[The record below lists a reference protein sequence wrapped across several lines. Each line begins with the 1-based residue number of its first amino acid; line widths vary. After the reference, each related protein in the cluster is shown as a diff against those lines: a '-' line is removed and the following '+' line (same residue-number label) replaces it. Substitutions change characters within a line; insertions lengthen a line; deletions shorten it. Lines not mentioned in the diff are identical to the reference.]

1 MRLLDTLFDR
11 SVSGLSRT
19 MDLTWQRNK
28 ALSANIANAETPQY
42 RAIDVS
48 FGNELEQ
55 AFQAQE
61 SSVSMAQTNTGHM
74 NLNGQQADTS
84 KLVRDLSGTTKPD
97 GNNVDLDLQMGRLAQ
112 NSGDYANAAR
122 LIRRQIGLLRTA
134 IRDSR

>member
-19 MDLTWQRNK
+19 MDLTWKRNQ

-42 RAIDVS
+42 RAVDVS
-48 FGNELEQ
+48 FGGELER
-55 AFQAQE
+55 AFE
-61 SSVSMAQTNTGHM
+61 SQDAASLSGRTDPGH
-74 NLNGQQADTS
+74 LSLKGEADSS
-84 KLVRDLSGTTKPD
+84 KLVKDLSGATKPD
-97 GNNVDLDLQMGRLAQ
+97 GNNVDIDLQMGRLAQ

-134 IRDSR
+134 IRETR

>member
-11 SVSGLSRT
+11 SVTGLSRT
-19 MDLTWQRNK
+19 MDLTWKRNQ

-48 FGNELEQ
+48 FGNELEK
-55 AFQAQE
+55 AFE
-61 SSVSMAQTNTGHM
+61 SQTGSLAQTNPGHLD
-74 NLNGQQADTS
+74 NQSTNGDTS
-84 KLVRDLSGTTKPD
+84 KLVNDLSGPTKPD

-134 IRDSR
+134 IRETR

>member
-1 MRLLDTLFDR
+1 
-11 SVSGLSRT
+11 
-19 MDLTWQRNK
+19 
-28 ALSANIANAETPQY
+28 
-42 RAIDVS
+42 
-48 FGNELEQ
+48 
-55 AFQAQE
+55 
-61 SSVSMAQTNTGHM
+61 M
-74 NLNGQQADTS
+74 NLNGQQGDTS

>member
-19 MDLTWQRNK
+19 MDLTWKRNQ

-48 FGNELEQ
+48 FGGELQRAFKEQ
-55 AFQAQE
+55 DAANL
-61 SSVSMAQTNTGHM
+61 AGRTDPGHIPLTGST
-74 NLNGQQADTS
+74 DSS
-84 KLVRDLSGTTKPD
+84 KLVKDLSGSTKPD
-97 GNNVDLDLQMGRLAQ
+97 GNNVDIDLQMGRLAQ

-134 IRDSR
+134 IRETR

>member
-11 SVSGLSRT
+11 SVTGLSRT
-19 MDLTWQRNK
+19 MDLTWKRNQ

-48 FGNELEQ
+48 FGNELEK
-55 AFQAQE
+55 AFEAQ
-61 SSVSMAQTNTGHM
+61 SGSLVQTSPGHIDTQSAQG
-74 NLNGQQADTS
+74 DSS
-84 KLVRDLSGTTKPD
+84 KLVPDLSGPTKPD
-97 GNNVDLDLQMGRLAQ
+97 GNNVDIDLQMGRLAQ

-134 IRDSR
+134 IRETR

>member
-11 SVSGLSRT
+11 SVTGLSRT
-19 MDLTWQRNK
+19 MDLTWKRNQ

-48 FGNELEQ
+48 FGNELEK
-55 AFQAQE
+55 AFE
-61 SSVSMAQTNTGHM
+61 SQTGSLAQTNSGHLD
-74 NLNGQQADTS
+74 NQSTNGDTS
-84 KLVRDLSGTTKPD
+84 KLVNDLSGPTKPD

-122 LIRRQIGLLRTA
+122 LIRRQLGLLRTA
-134 IRDSR
+134 IRETR

>member
-11 SVSGLSRT
+11 SVTGLSRT
-19 MDLTWQRNK
+19 MDLPWKRNQ

-48 FGNELEQ
+48 FGNELEK
-55 AFQAQE
+55 AFE
-61 SSVSMAQTNTGHM
+61 SRTGSLAQTSPGHVDTHST
-74 NLNGQQADTS
+74 NGDTS
-84 KLVRDLSGTTKPD
+84 KLVKDLSGPTKPD

-134 IRDSR
+134 IRETR

>member
-11 SVSGLSRT
+11 SVTGLSRT
-19 MDLTWQRNK
+19 MDLTWKRNQ

-48 FGNELEQ
+48 FGNELEK
-55 AFQAQE
+55 AFEAQNGSLE
-61 SSVSMAQTNTGHM
+61 QTNAAHINTHSMQG
-74 NLNGQQADTS
+74 DTS
-84 KLVRDLSGTTKPD
+84 KLVPDLSGATKPD

-134 IRDSR
+134 IRETR

>member
-19 MDLTWQRNK
+19 MDLTWKRNQ

-42 RAIDVS
+42 RAIEVS

-55 AFQAQE
+55 AFRTQDSSLATGRTDSAHMDITGE
-61 SSVSMAQTNTGHM
+61 SDGSKVVPDVTGI
-74 NLNGQQADTS
+74 
-84 KLVRDLSGTTKPD
+84 TKPD
-97 GNNVDLDLQMGRLAQ
+97 GNNVDMDLQMGRLAQ

>member
-19 MDLTWQRNK
+19 MDLTWKRNQ

-48 FGNELEQ
+48 FGGELTK
-55 AFQAQE
+55 AFQEQDA
-61 SSVSMAQTNTGHM
+61 ATAAGRADPGHLPLTG
-74 NLNGQQADTS
+74 ATDSS
-84 KLVRDLSGTTKPD
+84 KLVKDFSGSTKPD
-97 GNNVDLDLQMGRLAQ
+97 GNNVDIDLQMGRLAQ

-134 IRDSR
+134 IRETR

>member
-11 SVSGLSRT
+11 SVTGLSRT
-19 MDLTWQRNK
+19 MDLTWKRNQ

-48 FGNELEQ
+48 FGNELER

-61 SSVSMAQTNTGHM
+61 NPAESGVTNVGHM
-74 NLNGQQADTS
+74 DLTGKADTS
-84 KLVRDLSGTTKPD
+84 KLVRDLSGPTKPD

-134 IRDSR
+134 IRESR

>member
-11 SVSGLSRT
+11 SVTGLSRT
-19 MDLTWQRNK
+19 MDLTWKRNQ

-48 FGNELEQ
+48 FGNELER
-55 AFQAQE
+55 AFEAQQSPAE
-61 SSVSMAQTNTGHM
+61 TGITNSGHIDLTGKS
-74 NLNGQQADTS
+74 DSS

-134 IRDSR
+134 IRESR